1 MKIAYIAGGKI
12 PSQSANSIQVM
23 KMCEAISSLGHN
35 LTLFIRNLRY
45 ENKPNED
52 IRAFYNVKEAFNIER
67 TLFEGIVAHSISSSF
82 AIRLKSYEICY
93 TRSVSAAFATSYL
106 GIPTV
111 FEIHR
116 PFESAFGAM
125 IAPHILNSPKVIT
138 VAISHSLREY
148 CIEHYRVSNPQRIIA
163 VHDGVDLDAFCP
175 LPPKE
180 EIRRDLGI
188 PQDKKVICYAG
199 SLYKG
204 RGVETLISAARSL
217 RGDMMLLI
225 VGGRREDLVRLVG
238 RAGNPPGNVRI
249 EGYVPHGVVP
259 KYLKAA
265 DVLVMPYERGAQD
278 VRGSLIAEFMS
289 PLKMFEYMA
298 SGTPIVSSDLK
309 VIREVLRDGENA
321 VLFRAGD
328 GKAMLDAIMLL
339 ATDSALAS
347 RIGEKAMADARGYT
361 WQERARSIL
370 GKVQL

>member
-1 MKIAYIAGGKI
+1 
-12 PSQSANSIQVM
+12 
-23 KMCEAISSLGHN
+23 
-35 LTLFIRNLRY
+35 
-45 ENKPNED
+45 
-52 IRAFYNVKEAFNIER
+52 
-67 TLFEGIVAHSISSSF
+67 
-82 AIRLKSYEICY
+82 
-93 TRSVSAAFATSYL
+93 
-106 GIPTV
+106 
-111 FEIHR
+111 
-116 PFESAFGAM
+116 
-125 IAPHILNSPKVIT
+125 
-138 VAISHSLREY
+138 
-148 CIEHYRVSNPQRIIA
+148 
-163 VHDGVDLDAFCP
+163 
-175 LPPKE
+175 
-180 EIRRDLGI
+180 
-188 PQDKKVICYAG
+188 
-199 SLYKG
+199 
-204 RGVETLISAARSL
+204 
-217 RGDMMLLI
+217 
-225 VGGRREDLVRLVG
+225 VG